1 MKNPI
6 EMEWSDWLRT
16 LAIFLIRIFSSEWRI
31 IPMKKLQNYYLTCDK
46 NLFFCD
52 FFRRASGAP
61 PTYDMIEDEIE
72 AESTTSA
79 HFSISHQFEPASAQ
93 VTSDTAFTMSS
104 PPTWRNINW
113 RHSQSDFFRKNLWN
127 GGVNCCK
134 NAEIWLAEKISIF
147 WSDFPS
153 ESKLTTLIHACIF
166 WGYSVDTFWEDNLA
180 IFDHKMYA

>member
-1 MKNPI
+1 
-6 EMEWSDWLRT
+6 
-16 LAIFLIRIFSSEWRI
+16 
-31 IPMKKLQNYYLTCDK
+31 MKKLQNYYLTCDK

-104 PPTWRNINW
+104 PPT
-113 RHSQSDFFRKNLWN
+113 
-127 GGVNCCK
+127 
-134 NAEIWLAEKISIF
+134 
-147 WSDFPS
+147 
-153 ESKLTTLIHACIF
+153 
-166 WGYSVDTFWEDNLA
+166 
-180 IFDHKMYA
+180 